1 MPFRQPTTTTPHSLA
16 ANRANGARE
25 AVLVNSVADNTG
37 GETDGEEK
45 IKKRANELG

>member
-25 AVLVNSVADNTG
+25 AVLVNSVTG
-37 GETDGEEK
+37 KTGSEADGEEK